1 MNAKPL
7 PPVALA
13 CFLLGAAAPTA
24 EATAPPV
31 TVGMA
36 ESAPITEEVPLTGSL
51 TSPRVAQVST
61 AVGGLVENVR
71 VEVGDRVE
79 AGDLLLSLDREL
91 EQLSLEAAR
100 AATEQARA
108 ELADVRRRL
117 TEAKQLTAQQTIP
130 ETELRSLEA
139 QVQVNRATVARFAAE
154 EQRQAAR
161 LRRHELAAPF
171 AGVISRRLT
180 EAGEWVDPGTAV
192 AELIATEGLRV
203 DFSVPQQ
210 YFPRIDEDTRLEV
223 RLAAVP
229 ERSFEARIGAVVPVS
244 DPSAR
249 TFLLRAYL
257 DAEGIPVTPG
267 MSARGIL
274 RLQAARQGVV
284 VSRDALLRYPDGR
297 STVWVVEGEGPT
309 ATVSERQVQ
318 TGIGFDGKLE
328 IRSGLEP
335 GTRVVLTGNEALK
348 DGQSV
353 RVSGSD

>member
-1 MNAKPL
+1 
-7 PPVALA
+7 
-13 CFLLGAAAPTA
+13 
-24 EATAPPV
+24 
-31 TVGMA
+31 
-36 ESAPITEEVPLTGSL
+36 
-51 TSPRVAQVST
+51 
-61 AVGGLVENVR
+61 
-71 VEVGDRVE
+71 
-79 AGDLLLSLDREL
+79 
-91 EQLSLEAAR
+91 
-100 AATEQARA
+100 
-108 ELADVRRRL
+108 
-117 TEAKQLTAQQTIP
+117 
-130 ETELRSLEA
+130 
-139 QVQVNRATVARFAAE
+139 
-154 EQRQAAR
+154 
-161 LRRHELAAPF
+161 
-171 AGVISRRLT
+171 VISRRLT
-180 EAGEWVDPGTAV
+180 EAGEWVDPGSAV

-274 RLQAARQGVV
+274 RLQAVRQGVV

-297 STVWVVEGEGPT
+297 STVWVVQGEGPT